1 MFVGSSHKR
10 KTKRFLINE
19 ITGMSGEKIKEKDY
33 SYEEVLHRYNYLLK
47 KEMKKLA
54 KLSQG
59 GKKSM
64 INDDLIDRHSMIQEI
79 SSITKKNPDFYKI
92 YDPDE
97 IIDILDTLRRARL
110 LNS

>member
-1 MFVGSSHKR
+1 
-10 KTKRFLINE
+10 
-19 ITGMSGEKIKEKDY
+19 
-33 SYEEVLHRYNYLLK
+33 
-47 KEMKKLA
+47 
-54 KLSQG
+54 
-59 GKKSM
+59 M
-64 INDDLIDRHSMIQEI
+64 INDHLDDLVDRHNMIQEI